1 MSVFG
6 VVAFE
11 VGLSF
16 SCLSC
21 FFILLFFFFNFGG
34 FFGYL

>member
-21 FFILLFFFFNFGG
+21 FFLFYFIFNFGG
-34 FFGYL
+34 FFAHL